1 MEAITVASL
10 NRRIKQVLQQDFLLQ
25 NAYVKGTIS
34 GLKKHQGGHY
44 YFTLKDEEVEAKVDV
59 AIFKGTIAGKPYLK
73 KLEDGLSVI
82 IKCNVNFYEPW
93 GRLNLIATDVMVDQ
107 MSTLQLAFEAL
118 KKELASLGYFD
129 EEHKQEL
136 PYLSSCIGMVTSASG
151 AVMHDILNVAKAR
164 NPLVKFKLFSVP
176 VQGEGAAPT
185 IAAGIRTADA
195 DPEVDCIIVGRG
207 GGSLEDLW
215 CFNDR
220 EVVEAVYHAK
230 KPIVSAVGHETDV
243 TLCDWAA
250 DVRASTPSHAAEL
263 TVVPLKELLQNVA
276 EEREYL
282 YHQMTARVQEER
294 QIILSI
300 FNRKLGIPT
309 LQLLQREKASLVS
322 SLHQME
328 QIWQIRLQAE
338 KQKLSL
344 LGRDIE
350 RLNPVSVMLKG
361 YTKVAKDGHA
371 VRSVSQLAVDDTI
384 SMTFTDGHAIAT
396 IKEISY
402 GSSNFKE
409 LREKE

>member
-1 MEAITVASL
+1 MEAITVANL
-10 NRRIKQVLQQDFLLQ
+10 NRRIKQVLQEDFLLQ

-44 YFTLKDEEVEAKVDV
+44 YFTLKDEDVEAKVDV
-59 AIFKGTIAGKPYLK
+59 AIFKGTIAAKPYLK
-73 KLEDGLSVI
+73 KLEDGLSVVL
-82 IKCNVNFYEPW
+82 KCNVNFYEPW
-93 GRLNLIATDVMVDQ
+93 GRLNLIATDVVIDQ
-107 MSTLQLAFEAL
+107 TSTLQLAFEAL

-129 EEHKQEL
+129 EAHKKEL
-136 PYLSSCIGMVTSASG
+136 PYINSCIGMVTSASG
-151 AVMHDILNVAKAR
+151 AVMHDILNVGRVR

-176 VQGEGAAPT
+176 VQGEQAAPL
-185 IAAGIRTADA
+185 IAAGIRAADA
-195 DPEVDCIIVGRG
+195 DPDVDCIIVGRG

-220 EVVEAVYHAK
+220 QVVEAVYHAN

-250 DVRASTPSHAAEL
+250 DVRSSTPSHAAEL
-263 TVVPLKELLQNVA
+263 TVVPLKELIQEVA
-276 EEREYL
+276 EQREYL
-282 YHQMTARVQEER
+282 YHQMTARVREER
-294 QIILSI
+294 QMVLSI

-309 LQLLQREKASLVS
+309 LQLLQREKSTLVERM
-322 SLHQME
+322 HQME
-328 QIWQIRLQAE
+328 QIWQMRLQEE

-371 VRSVSQLAVDDTI
+371 VRSVSHINVHDTV
-384 SMTFTDGHAIAT
+384 SMTFTDGEAIAT
-396 IKEISY
+396 IKEISH
-402 GSSNFKE
+402 GSSNIKE